1 MNRLM
6 IVGSLA
12 LAVLGVGGAAGTSH
26 GGEAAGKV
34 FAHNVYFALN
44 DASPEA
50 REALVDACERY
61 LSGHDGVTFFAAG
74 TRARE
79 AKRDVNDTDFD
90 VSLHIYFEDGAA
102 HDVYQEHPRHK
113 EFIAEMNANW
123 KSVRVF
129 DSWVTTGP

>member
-1 MNRLM
+1 MNRLR

-12 LAVLGVGGAAGTSH
+12 LVVLSVGGAVGTSE
-26 GGEAAGKV
+26 GGEPAGKV

-61 LSGHDGVTFFAAG
+61 LSGHDGATFFAAG
-74 TRARE
+74 TRVRE

-90 VSLHIYFEDGAA
+90 VSLHIHFEDAAA
-102 HDVYQEHPRHK
+102 HAVYQEHPRHK
-113 EFIAEMNANW
+113 EFIGEMSANW
-123 KSVRVF
+123 KAVRVF
-129 DSWVTTGP
+129 DSWVTTGS

>member
-12 LAVLGVGGAAGTSH
+12 LVVLGLEGGAGTCA
-26 GGEAAGKV
+26 GGESAGKV

-61 LSGHDGVTFFAAG
+61 LSGHDGATFFAAG

-79 AKRDVNDTDFD
+79 ARRDVNDTDFD
-90 VSLHIYFEDGAA
+90 VSLHIYFEDAAA
-102 HDVYQEHPRHK
+102 HAVYQEHPRHE
-113 EFIAEMNANW
+113 EFIAEMSANW
-123 KSVRVF
+123 RSVRVF
-129 DSWVTTGP
+129 DSWVTTGR